1 MKSQRS
7 LLIAVLFSIA
17 GAIAGI
23 LVAFAFYPA
32 LITDPVW
39 VGPAMVVA
47 GVGALVVG
55 VLLIPSAIR
64 AYRGKSAS

>member
-1 MKSQRS
+1 MKNQRS
-7 LLIAVLFSIA
+7 LLITVLFSIA
-17 GAIAGI
+17 GAIVGI
-23 LVAFAFYPA
+23 LVAFAFYPV

-64 AYRGKSAS
+64 AYRGKGAS